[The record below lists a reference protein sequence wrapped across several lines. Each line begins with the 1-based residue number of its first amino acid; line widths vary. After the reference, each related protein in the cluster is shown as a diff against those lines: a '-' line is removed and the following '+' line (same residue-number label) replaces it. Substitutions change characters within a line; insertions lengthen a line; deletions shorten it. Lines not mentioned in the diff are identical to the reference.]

1 MSAGKTWSNNRAI
14 LLRAEAAC
22 GLSHGILLPAFLLP
36 GWLEAGLGVLGIEDQ
51 GATEPSAPP
60 ITGGT
65 YSPSDDTPAG
75 MERLSQTQTVL
86 VHPPPGQ
93 SPLCPTWAV
102 VIQPP
107 RPTLQPPCP
116 GALRPSVHPL
126 ATACRNWRAS
136 IGSASWY
143 SWRPESHL
151 PVSVASPCFSWAALT
166 PWGNAVLVEK
176 VPHAWAFVHRAG
188 GVHSQQQPTP
198 VLATHPSII
207 AWKSPRSEEPGGL
220 QSMESQRAGHD

>member
-1 MSAGKTWSNNRAI
+1 M
-14 LLRAEAAC
+14 
-22 GLSHGILLPAFLLP
+22 
-36 GWLEAGLGVLGIEDQ
+36 
-51 GATEPSAPP
+51 
-60 ITGGT
+60 
-65 YSPSDDTPAG
+65 
-75 MERLSQTQTVL
+75 
-86 VHPPPGQ
+86 
-93 SPLCPTWAV
+93 

-116 GALRPSVHPL
+116 GALRPSVYPL

-136 IGSASWY
+136 TGSASWY

-188 GVHSQQQPTP
+188 APTASSSPHLCWQPTP
-198 VLATHPSII
+198 VLLPGKVHGQRRLVGY
-207 AWKSPRSEEPGGL
+207 SPWSHKELDITKHNQMGFILGV
-220 QSMESQRAGHD
+220 QGWCNI